1 MILVVGAFLGFFSVF
16 FGAHIEHTLRELVS
30 EEQYRQLMT
39 GIRYN
44 QLNSIIICSIGL
56 AVISGNELL
65 KSRLLQSAGYFFIIG
80 TLLFCFGIYASI
92 SLDLPQVVY
101 FTPVGGLTIMVSW
114 LLLFVFGIA
123 ASLKKSNRLAKSKK
137 SPNP

>member
-1 MILVVGAFLGFFSVF
+1 MILIIGALLGFFSVF
-16 FGAHIEHTLRELVS
+16 FGAHIEHTLREFVT

-56 AVISGNELL
+56 AGISGSELL
-65 KSRLLQSAGYFFIIG
+65 QSRLLQTAGYSFIIG
-80 TLLFCFGIYASI
+80 TLLFCTGIYASI

-101 FTPVGGLTIMVSW
+101 LTPIGGLTIMISW

-123 ASLKKSNRLAKSKK
+123 ASIKKSSRLAKSKK